1 MKEPRTPATLR
12 VPPRRQHP
20 RLLLERDDVPIM
32 RQTFSAEHRPFKL
45 RRQAP
50 AVARSGA
57 ESVAVLQ
64 LCKFKSIGFCQQKN
78 KENAYR
84 SSPAT
89 HNVTPT
95 LVISEPVSQSE
106 SLPLVDT
113 MHPIDK
119 ISPETPP
126 NTPAVDSLPVTCPQ
140 VDSLPVSHPQVNSQQ
155 VNSPSPVPSPSDE
168 QGMSAENELI
178 IQRKTKSIRSR
189 SDRVTWYHTYSRST
203 LSTPSTSPLLYS
215 HELCR
220 GDLRLHKSQQDGQI
234 QTWVWDGLQW
244 VGIEHGDPHLNLPG
258 YRLKLV
264 GEEPNWVTRKT
275 VVDDIGRAKRA
286 ASTAPPLFVRGSVPS
301 SALEDG
307 SGRGLGSGFP

>member
-50 AVARSGA
+50 AVARYSSYA
-57 ESVAVLQ
+57 SLNLLDFVSKKIKRTPIEPKQ
-64 LCKFKSIGFCQQKN
+64 H
-78 KENAYR
+78 

-155 VNSPSPVPSPSDE
+155 VNSPSPAPSPSDE

-258 YRLKLV
+258 YRLKFV

-275 VVDDIGRAKRA
+275 VVDDIGRAKRV
-286 ASTAPPLFVRGSVPS
+286 ASTAPPLFVQGSVPS